1 MKVLVT
7 GGAGFVGSNV
17 VDRLVA
23 NGDEVTVVDDLSTG
37 DRQNLASSRA
47 AVVVADIADRSAL
60 LAALAGRTFDAVAH
74 LASKTKVGQSVE
86 QPELYRSVIVDGTAN
101 VLEAARASGVRRFVN
116 VSSGGVIYGETATCA
131 DEEVPIAPVSPYG
144 RYKAEAEG
152 LVARSGI
159 SALTLRPANIYGPRQ
174 RTDLEGG
181 VVAIFQRAW
190 KERTPLTIR
199 GGGAMER
206 DYLYVGNV
214 CDAVSAALSSE
225 LQGVYNIG
233 TGVATS
239 VHHLVALMTDVLG
252 PPPAVRRVPALPGE
266 LQRNC
271 LDVGKAARDG
281 LWRPR
286 TTLAE
291 GLRLTIA

>member
-7 GGAGFVGSNV
+7 GGAGFVGSNG
-17 VDRLVA
+17 VDTLVA
-23 NGDEVTVVDDLSTG
+23 SGDDVTVLDDLSTG
-37 DRQNLASSRA
+37 DRQNLATSRA
-47 AVVVADIADRSAL
+47 VLVVGDIADRSAV
-60 LAALAGRTFDAVAH
+60 LAALSGRTFDAAVH

-86 QPELYRSVIVDGTAN
+86 QPDLYRKVIVDGTAN
-101 VLEAARASGVRRFVN
+101 VLEAARVSGVRRFVN

-131 DEEVPIAPVSPYG
+131 DEDVAIAPVSPYG
-144 RYKAEAEG
+144 RFKAEAEE

-159 SALTLRPANIYGPRQ
+159 PALTLRPANIYGPRQ

-181 VVAIFQRAW
+181 FVAIFQRAW
-190 KERTPLTIR
+190 KERSTLTIR

-214 CDAVSAALSSE
+214 CDAVVAALGSE
-225 LQGVYNIG
+225 RQGVYNIG

-239 VHHLVALMTDVLG
+239 VLHLVALMTDVLG
-252 PPPAVRRVPALPGE
+252 PPPAVRQVPAQPGE

-286 TTLAE
+286 TPLAE
-291 GLRLTIA
+291 GLRLTLA